1 MKAAIDGA
9 EGIRSRFRLLI
20 ILIQSMILAVLV
32 LVAILYPSF
41 NNNPERYIYLV
52 CVVIL
57 ILFAWTLWSWRA
69 LTGNLFNPYILFMTA
84 AFAFDAGY
92 AFLEIF
98 HLNTGGIFGGLLP
111 ARITLETL
119 FLVTISLAAFHS
131 GALVAAFTRVGK
143 PRLRRTTEKQEQ
155 DGRSLRLVGWALI
168 GIAAI
173 PTVLVLKQYFTAVSS
188 YGYQGLFSQLSPTGF
203 GAWYRVLAEFLVP
216 GSLFLLAGSKGKRA
230 GIIASSGIIIVFCAL
245 MFLLGERGSAIV
257 ALLVYLWLLHRI
269 IRKVPKIAIAVI
281 AILLIV
287 VLIPSFAIFRSATGP
302 ERYSWAR
309 FIDDYRSIKNPAL
322 ASLSEMGHQ
331 MVTIAYTIDLVPRTR
346 AYDMG
351 ASYYYGLLTVFPNLF
366 WNVHPTI
373 ARGLQQYWLIENI
386 IPSPTPQIET
396 YTYSFIA
403 EAYLNFGWWGAPIF
417 LCLLGFLFGSLVLWA
432 DRSSDIARL
441 AMVAAFLVYF
451 IGLPKAETALVA
463 RGLVWYSF
471 LPYLAVRFLSYARSR
486 EREDMSEV
494 PMGPFRTED

>member
-9 EGIRSRFRLLI
+9 EGTRSRYGLLI
-20 ILIQSMILAVLV
+20 IIIQSMILAGFSLF
-32 LVAILYPSF
+32 AILYPSF
-41 NNNPERYIYLV
+41 KDHPERFIYPA
-52 CVVIL
+52 CVVLL

-69 LTGNLFNPYILFMTA
+69 LTGSLFNPYILFMTA
-84 AFAFDAGY
+84 AFVFDAGY
-92 AFLEIF
+92 AFLEVF
-98 HLNTGGIFGGLLP
+98 HLNMGGIFGGLLP
-111 ARITLETL
+111 PRITLETL
-119 FLVTISLAAFHS
+119 FLVTVSLAAFHS

-143 PRLRRTTEKQEQ
+143 AGPRGATQKQEQ

-173 PTVLVLKQYFTAVSS
+173 PAVLIFRQYITIVASS
-188 YGYQGLFSQLSPTGF
+188 GYSGLFQQQASTGF
-203 GAWYRVLAEFLVP
+203 GAGPRVLAEFLVP
-216 GSLFLLAGSKGKRA
+216 GSLFLLAGSRGKRS
-230 GIIASSGIIIVFCAL
+230 GIIASSGIIIAFCVL

-269 IRKVPKIAIAVI
+269 IHKVPKTAIAVI

-302 ERYSWAR
+302 ERYSWTR
-309 FIDDYRSIKNPAL
+309 FVKDYRSIENPAL

-331 MVTIAYTIDLVPRTR
+331 MFTVAYTIDLVPRTR

-351 ASYYYGLLTVFPNLF
+351 ASYYYAFLTLFPNLF
-366 WNVHPTI
+366 WRVHPTMV
-373 ARGLQQYWLIENI
+373 RGLEQYWLIENV
-386 IPSPTPQIET
+386 IPSPKPHIET
-396 YTYSFIA
+396 YTFSFIA
-403 EAYLNFGWWGAPIF
+403 EAYLNFGWSGAPIF

-451 IGLPKAETALVA
+451 IGLPKAETALVV

-471 LPYLAVRFLSYARSR
+471 LPYLAVRFLGYARSR
-486 EREDMSEV
+486 EREAISEV
-494 PMGPFRTED
+494 PVGPFRTED